1 MDEVDRFHSYP
12 HVLDHQTGFFHL
24 RELSFLPPTRFSIFL
39 PPEMSYHQTPSS
51 QLNCSSPGAEQ
62 ILDGKKTK
70 GREGRG
76 LVTLVMWKSRRKNH
90 WEKILPES
98 IMLYCGCFSSIFQI
112 SVSWEG
118 AWGFSFLLTN
128 WVYCAWACETFV
140 RLGNVNTPSQRFSYS
155 SKSLLIPQDSSTGSQ
170 KRKQTENKRPLS
182 LVKSQVPL
190 AFWS

>member
-12 HVLDHQTGFFHL
+12 HVLDHQTGLFHL

-51 QLNCSSPGAEQ
+51 QLNCSFRGAEQ

-76 LVTLVMWKSRRKNH
+76 LVTLVMWKSRRKKH

-98 IMLYCGCFSSIFQI
+98 IVLYCGYFSSIFQI

-118 AWGFSFLLTN
+118 AWGCSFLLTN
-128 WVYCAWACETFV
+128 RVYCVWACETFV

-155 SKSLLIPQDSSTGSQ
+155 SKSLLIPQDSSAGSQ
-170 KRKQTENKRPLS
+170 KRKQIENKRPLS